1 MQRNQVVAAIGPV
14 IGIMTMTIIMSV
26 TITTRVA
33 IEIMNSIGIKIMK
46 TALRIV
52 ATEISPIILM
62 RYPNLQLMRDGPLY
76 KGGDASIIDTI
87 LSLLKILFLMLV
99 ISEH

>member
-14 IGIMTMTIIMSV
+14 IGIMTMTVIMSV

-33 IEIMNSIGIKIMK
+33 IEIMNSVGIKIMK

-62 RYPNLQLMRDGPLY
+62 RCPNLQLMMRDGPLY

-87 LSLLKILFLMLV
+87 LSLLKILFL
-99 ISEH
+99 IC